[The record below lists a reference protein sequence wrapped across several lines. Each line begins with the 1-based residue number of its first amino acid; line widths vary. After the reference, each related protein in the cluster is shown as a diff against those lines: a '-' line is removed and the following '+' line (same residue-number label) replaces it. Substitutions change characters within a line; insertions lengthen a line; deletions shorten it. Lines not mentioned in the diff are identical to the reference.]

1 LDAAVSVFDL
11 ILFVADVVVKTF
23 DFLGE
28 KGDFVFV
35 FNQETFF
42 FTEFAD
48 YLLQLRN
55 FSLLGFDRAFSVIQI
70 KI

>member
-28 KGDFVFV
+28 KSDFVFV

-42 FTEFAD
+42 FSEFAD

-55 FSLLGFDRAFSVIQI
+55 LSLLGFDCAFSVIQI

>member
-1 LDAAVSVFDL
+1 MDAAVSVFDL

-28 KGDFVFV
+28 KSDFVFV

-42 FTEFAD
+42 FAEFTD
-48 YLLQLRN
+48 YLFQLE
-55 FSLLGFDRAFSVIQI
+55 SFDGAFSVIQI

>member
-1 LDAAVSVFDL
+1 MDAAVSVFDL

-28 KGDFVFV
+28 KSDFVFV

-55 FSLLGFDRAFSVIQI
+55 LSLLGFDCAFSVIQI